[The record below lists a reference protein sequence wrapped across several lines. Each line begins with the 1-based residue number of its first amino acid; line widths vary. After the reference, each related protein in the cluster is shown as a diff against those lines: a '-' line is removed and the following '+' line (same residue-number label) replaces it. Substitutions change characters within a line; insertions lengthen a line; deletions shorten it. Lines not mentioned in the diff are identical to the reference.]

1 MRPSRVPRRRPR
13 HPARRTRRAVGAASV
28 AGFAAIGGAVAL
40 GTGATASPTTVPTT
54 VDDGTAPPQQETWQ
68 PDGRSRAD
76 RQDGQHGQ
84 YSGPLAGTSGAA
96 APDTS
101 SHGS

>member
-1 MRPSRVPRRRPR
+1 VSRVPRRRPR

-40 GTGATASPTTVPTT
+40 DANATASPTTVPTT
-54 VDDGTAPPQQETWQ
+54 VDTNVDDGTVPQQQQPWQ
-68 PDGRSRAD
+68 PEGRTGTERRND
-76 RQDGQHGQ
+76 QFG
-84 YSGPLAGTSGAA
+84 GPIAGSSGAPS
-96 APDTS
+96 PDTS